1 MSNQKDGKTRPAKPL
16 IGSVK
21 MIKPEQTHTEPYKKT
36 TKQLPNQ
43 KTGGVGK
50 NSANYWKARIFK
62 PVNDR
67 GEASPHFAMQLQFKG
82 RRLSFGLRTSNKEA
96 AALRAAGIYS
106 DLLTLGVEVAL
117 AKHRPTKREDV
128 STLGAWIEAARLVFD
143 KSPTTFAAYA
153 RAARNIAADIL
164 KVERTKKRFGRK
176 GGTFRQQADLTPVS
190 LFTERAVQ
198 EWKIRYVKE
207 RGGSNPARQR
217 AARISCN
224 SALRSARSLFQDDI
238 AKHLPALDMEERP
251 FAKVDF
257 YPRESMKYHSKID
270 PTILLGKARNDLG
283 EKRPEAFKI
292 LLLALGAGLRR
303 GEIDRL
309 LWRQINLDAG
319 EIHIEVTEAG
329 ALKSA
334 DSTAKVA
341 IDDTLCGLLRGYKA
355 KATSQFVIDGGTG
368 EGGSRAWGQRYRCQD
383 AFDSLLAWLRLNG
396 VEDRRALHTLR
407 KEAGSI
413 IATKSGIYAAARFLR
428 HSDIKVTALHYAEH
442 KDRVAIDLGAL
453 MPAEG
458 IIPFP
463 SDENKKA
470 RRVIV
475 SDTQSKR
482 LKPKQNRA

>member
-1 MSNQKDGKTRPAKPL
+1 MSNAKTRGAL
-16 IGSVK
+16 SVK
-21 MIKPEQTHTEPYKKT
+21 DRKGSGVSIKSEQVGTGRSGKSG
-36 TKQLPNQ
+36 KQVANQ
-43 KTGGVGK
+43 IRGGSGK

-67 GEASPHFAMQLQFKG
+67 GEQSPHFSMKIQFRGK
-82 RRLSFGLRTSNKEA
+82 RVSFTLGTSNQEA
-96 AALRAAGIYS
+96 AAARAAGIYG
-106 DLLTLGVEVAL
+106 DLLTLGIDGAL

-143 KSPTTFAAYA
+143 KSQTTFDAYA

-190 LFTERAVQ
+190 LFTDRAVQ

-207 RGGSNPARQR
+207 RGRNNPARQR

-224 SALRSARSLFQDDI
+224 SALRMARSLFQESI
-238 AKHLPALDMEERP
+238 ARHLPPLDMEERP

-270 PTILLGKARNDLG
+270 PTILLGKARDDLG
-283 EKRPEAFKI
+283 EINPEAFKI

-329 ALKSA
+329 SLKSA

-341 IDDTLCGLLRGYKA
+341 IDATLCGLLRGYKA
-355 KATSQFVIDGGTG
+355 KATSQFVIDGGSG
-368 EGGSRAWGQRYRCQD
+368 EGGSRAWGQRYRCQG
-383 AFDSLLAWLRLNG
+383 AFDCLLAWLRQNG

-428 HSDIKVTALHYAEH
+428 HSDIKVTAQHYADH
-442 KDRVAIDLGAL
+442 KDRVSIDLGAL
-453 MPAEG
+453 MPAED

-463 SDENKKA
+463 IE
-470 RRVIV
+470 
-475 SDTQSKR
+475 SK
-482 LKPKQNRA
+482 KPKTRGAAITKRRKLK

>member
-1 MSNQKDGKTRPAKPL
+1 MGNQEIRKTL
-16 IGSVK
+16 SVK
-21 MIKPEQTHTEPYKKT
+21 DRSASSVSIKSDHVGTGRRGKSG
-36 TKQLPNQ
+36 KQVANQ
-43 KTGGVGK
+43 NRGGSGK

-67 GEASPHFAMQLQFKG
+67 GEQSPHFSMKIQFRG
-82 RRLSFGLRTSNKEA
+82 RRAAFTLGTSNQEA
-96 AALRAAGIYS
+96 AATRAAGIYG
-106 DLLTLGVEVAL
+106 DLLTLGVDGAL

-143 KSPTTFAAYA
+143 KSQTTFDAYA

-164 KVERTKKRFGRK
+164 KVKRTKKRFGRK

-190 LFTERAVQ
+190 IFTERAVQ

-224 SALRSARSLFQDDI
+224 SALRMARSLFQESI
-238 AKHLPALDMEERP
+238 AKHLPPLDMEERP

-270 PTILLGKARNDLG
+270 PTILLAKARNDLG
-283 EKRPEAFKI
+283 EVNLEAFKI
-292 LLLALGAGLRR
+292 LLLALVAGLRR

-309 LWRQINLDAG
+309 LWRQINLDSG

-329 ALKSA
+329 SLKSA
-334 DSTAKVA
+334 ESTAKVA
-341 IDDTLCGLLRGYKA
+341 IDERLCGLLRGFKA
-355 KATSQFVIDGGTG
+355 KATSQFVIDGGSG
-368 EGGSRAWGQRYRCQD
+368 EGGSRSWGQRYRCQGS
-383 AFDSLLAWLRLNG
+383 FDCLLAWLRQNG
-396 VEDRRALHTLR
+396 VEDTRALHTLR

-428 HSDIKVTALHYAEH
+428 HSDIKVTAQHYADH
-442 KDRVAIDLGAL
+442 KDRVSIDLGAL
-453 MPAEG
+453 MPAED

-463 SDENKKA
+463 RESIK
-470 RRVIV
+470 
-475 SDTQSKR
+475 SKTR
-482 LKPKQNRA
+482 SEAVTKRMKLK

>member
-1 MSNQKDGKTRPAKPL
+1 MKDSFVLIKSEQVGTGRRGKSGKQVANQIR
-16 IGSVK
+16 
-21 MIKPEQTHTEPYKKT
+21 
-36 TKQLPNQ
+36 
-43 KTGGVGK
+43 GVSGK

-67 GEASPHFAMQLQFKG
+67 GEQSPHFSMKIQFRGKRVAFTLG
-82 RRLSFGLRTSNKEA
+82 TSNQEA
-96 AALRAAGIYS
+96 AAMRAAAIYG
-106 DLLTLGVEVAL
+106 DLLTLGVDGTL

-143 KSPTTFAAYA
+143 KSQTTFDAYA

-164 KVERTKKRFGRK
+164 EVERTKKRFGRK

-190 LFTERAVQ
+190 IFTERAVQ

-224 SALRSARSLFQDDI
+224 SALRMARSLFQEDI
-238 AKHLPALDMEERP
+238 AKLLPPLDMDERP
-251 FAKVDF
+251 FAKVKF

-270 PTILLGKARNDLG
+270 PTILLGKAQADLG
-283 EKRPEAFKI
+283 KTNSEAFKI

-341 IDDTLCGLLRGYKA
+341 IDMTLCGLLRGYKA
-355 KATSQFVIDGGTG
+355 KAASQFVIDGGTG
-368 EGGSRAWGQRYRCQD
+368 EGGSRAWGQRYRCQG

-396 VEDRRALHTLR
+396 VDERRALHTLR

-413 IATKSGIYAAARFLR
+413 IATKSGIYAAASFLR
-428 HSDIKVTALHYAEH
+428 HSDINVTALHYADH
-442 KDRVAIDLGAL
+442 KDRVSIDLGAL
-453 MPAEG
+453 MPVEEV
-458 IIPFP
+458 IPFP
-463 SDENKKA
+463 TPKA
-470 RRVIV
+470 EPRRKGKAA
-475 SDTQSKR
+475 TARKG
-482 LKPKQNRA
+482 RAA

>member
-1 MSNQKDGKTRPAKPL
+1 MGNQKDRKTA
-16 IGSVK
+16 SVK
-21 MIKPEQTHTEPYKKT
+21 DQEATRVLIKSDQLGTGRRRKSG
-36 TKQLPNQ
+36 KQVANQ
-43 KTGGVGK
+43 IRGGSGK

-67 GEASPHFAMQLQFKG
+67 GEQSPHFSMKIQFRG
-82 RRLSFGLRTSNKEA
+82 RRAAFTLGTSNQEA
-96 AALRAAGIYS
+96 AATRAAGIYG
-106 DLLTLGVEVAL
+106 DLLTLGIDGAL

-143 KSPTTFAAYA
+143 KSQTTFDAYA

-164 KVERTKKRFGRK
+164 KVKRTKNRFGRK

-190 LFTERAVQ
+190 IFTERAVQ

-224 SALRSARSLFQDDI
+224 SALRMARSLFQESI
-238 AKHLPALDMEERP
+238 AKHLPPLDMEERP

-270 PTILLGKARNDLG
+270 PTILLGKARIELG
-283 EKRPEAFKI
+283 EKTPEVFKI
-292 LLLALGAGLRR
+292 LLLAIGAGLRR

-309 LWRQINLDAG
+309 LWRQINLDSG

-329 ALKSA
+329 SLKSA

-341 IDDTLCGLLRGYKA
+341 IDETLCGLLRGYKA
-355 KATSQFVIDGGTG
+355 NATSQFVIDGGSG
-368 EGGSRAWGQRYRCQD
+368 EGGSRAWGQRYRCQV
-383 AFDSLLAWLRLNG
+383 AFDCLLGWLRQNG

-428 HSDIKVTALHYAEH
+428 HSDIKVTAQHYADH
-442 KDRVAIDLGAL
+442 KDRVSIDLGAL
-453 MPAEG
+453 MPAED

-463 SDENKKA
+463 RES
-470 RRVIV
+470 I
-475 SDTQSKR
+475 
-482 LKPKQNRA
+482 KPKTRSEALTKRSKLK

>member
-1 MSNQKDGKTRPAKPL
+1 MSDTEFHKRLSAKSKNRTVVSIESGQIETGRNGKSGKQVANQNR
-16 IGSVK
+16 
-21 MIKPEQTHTEPYKKT
+21 
-36 TKQLPNQ
+36 
-43 KTGGVGK
+43 GGAGK
-50 NSANYWKARIFK
+50 NSANYWKAKIFK

-67 GEASPHFAMQLQFKG
+67 GEQSPHFSMKIQFRGERK
-82 RRLSFGLRTSNKEA
+82 SFTLGTSNQEA
-96 AALRAAGIYS
+96 AAARAARIYG
-106 DLLTLGVEVAL
+106 DLLALGVEGAL

-143 KSPTTFAAYA
+143 KSQTTFDAYA

-190 LFTERAVQ
+190 IFTERAVQ
-198 EWKIRYVKE
+198 EWKIRYVKD

-224 SALRSARSLFQDDI
+224 SALRMARSLFQDSI
-238 AKHLPALDMEERP
+238 AKHLPPLDMESRP

-270 PTILLGKARNDLG
+270 PTILLGQARDDLA
-283 EKRPEAFKI
+283 EINPEAFKI

-309 LWRQINLDAG
+309 LWRQINLDGG

-329 ALKSA
+329 SLKSA

-341 IDDTLCGLLRGYKA
+341 IDATLCGLLRGYKA

-368 EGGSRAWGQRYRCQD
+368 EGGSRSWGQRYRCQV
-383 AFDSLLAWLRLNG
+383 AFDCLLAWLRQNG

-428 HSDIKVTALHYAEH
+428 HSDIKVTAQHYADH
-442 KDRVAIDLGAL
+442 KDRVSIDLGAL
-453 MPAEG
+453 MPAED

-463 SDENKKA
+463 RESKKTKTKSEA
-470 RRVIV
+470 TTKRR
-475 SDTQSKR
+475 K
-482 LKPKQNRA
+482 LK